1 MENIEDKINK
11 FWEVRW
17 VEHPVTK
24 NVAAICACIFWKVQS
39 DVKHLKYCRAQI
51 AQCQSTRS
59 KIGGACQVIEQH
71 IFWCPGHE
79 IEVDEKE
86 VQDKLIE
93 SIKAYDLTG
102 HKELERLIH
111 ECCRFRILTHVKGS
125 QSTSSTYST
134 CYTCYTII
142 TIYTWYT
149 CWSCWGVQSLW
160 CPWCLWCLCHCLYR
174 LTFLTPSSLIM
185 HVFVF

>member
-71 IFWCPGHE
+71 IFDVLGM
-79 IEVDEKE
+79 
-86 VQDKLIE
+86 
-93 SIKAYDLTG
+93 
-102 HKELERLIH
+102 RLRWMRKRSKI
-111 ECCRFRILTHVKGS
+111 S
-125 QSTSSTYST
+125 
-134 CYTCYTII
+134 
-142 TIYTWYT
+142 
-149 CWSCWGVQSLW
+149 
-160 CPWCLWCLCHCLYR
+160 
-174 LTFLTPSSLIM
+174 
-185 HVFVF
+185 